1 MDNLSKETLPVKEN
15 VLKASELSEHSIE
28 CDKNYLLTGLF
39 LSRQD
44 INGQKHQKY
53 VYECSKNKITGNE
66 IKINT
71 DLADYG
77 KGTLQNLEKHNI
89 ECPDKN

>member
-1 MDNLSKETLPVKEN
+1 MSKEISKPKKIAAWVI
-15 VLKASELSEHSIE
+15 AG
-28 CDKNYLLTGLF
+28 LLTGLF

-66 IKINT
+66 IKRNT
-71 DLADYG
+71 LKIKFVD
-77 KGTLQNLEKHNI
+77 
-89 ECPDKN
+89 DK